1 MKCVRGAQ
9 PLVHCHGSNG
19 VGSFG
24 GSGGLSVS
32 LVSCSGACEAV
43 PAFVLK
49 AAFRRWSLLQF
60 HKMKRV
66 WVIGLLVALLAFGE

>member
-32 LVSCSGACEAV
+32 LVKAVV
-43 PAFVLK
+43 PARLS
-49 AAFRRWSLLQF
+49 RLLS
-60 HKMKRV
+60 
-66 WVIGLLVALLAFGE
+66 